1 MPTTATRPPPRRT
14 PVRLPRRPLS
24 RRARA
29 AELLQGAVATVL
41 LLAVVVGVP
50 LALVALLGNP
60 LPATAP
66 SRAWLDAELTASSV
80 LDVLAVVLWGV
91 WLHFVVCV
99 VAEFRA
105 WARGGIRS
113 RVPLG
118 SGNQLLARRL
128 VAAVL
133 LLSAGAVWVPGT
145 ATAVGAVLDTATVS
159 SSTSA
164 PAGSGLSRS
173 AGVESGGARTAV
185 ATATAAPAPDAGWR
199 AASAGDPGSAAPV
212 AYLVQP
218 PHGRHHDCLW
228 DIAERTL
235 GDPLRY
241 QEIFEL
247 NRDRVQPDGSRL
259 VDADLIRPGWTLLLP
274 ADAVGAGPQVLDLPA
289 SGSDAPAPTAADTAA
304 AGTATAAPAPSP
316 GDDAG
321 LLQRS
326 VLSGGLLAVGLLTAT
341 RRWQAADDTG
351 PAVRGLED
359 PDRAEFLDAALRQL
373 AAAAQA
379 EGSRLPE
386 VVAVRLGAQ
395 QLHLHLA
402 ADADA
407 GAPPAPWVA
416 GSATLWS
423 LRRSD
428 LEAAA
433 PAGRGAVAPYPALAD
448 VARAGEDDLLV
459 DLEAAPGLVALA
471 GDAVVA
477 KALALSLAAELAL
490 NPWSDG
496 VGVHLVGFATAHAP
510 LAPSSITDVATLDRL
525 LQELEAEAAEH
536 ERMSRA
542 LGVDGVVSGRSARA
556 AQRRRPHV
564 VVLSGPPGAAD
575 AQRLD
580 RLVAAGRTPFAV
592 VVVGDV
598 ATARWRFTCTADG
611 LVDLGPLGARG
622 TAVQLDEAGYAELT
636 AMSGAFG

>member
-1 MPTTATRPPPRRT
+1 MSMPSTATRPPARRT
-14 PVRLPRRPLS
+14 PVRLPRGALS
-24 RRARA
+24 RRARGV
-29 AELLQGAVATVL
+29 ELLQGAVATL
-41 LLAVVVGVP
+41 LLLGVVAGVP

-60 LPATAP
+60 LPTTLP
-66 SRAWLDAELTASSV
+66 GRAWLDAEVTASSV

-105 WARGGIRS
+105 WARGTRG

-145 ATAVGAVLDTATVS
+145 ASAVGAVLSTATVS
-159 SSTSA
+159 ATTSMPSA
-164 PAGSGLSRS
+164 SGGAEAGS
-173 AGVESGGARTAV
+173 ARTAV
-185 ATATAAPAPDAGWR
+185 AVAADEPDAGWR
-199 AASAGDPGSAAPV
+199 AAEPAPAGAAPV

-218 PHGRHHDCLW
+218 PLGRHHDCLW

-247 NRDRVQPDGSRL
+247 NRNRVQPDGSRL

-274 ADAVGAGPQVLDLPA
+274 ADAVGAGPQVLTVPTPA
-289 SGSDAPAPTAADTAA
+289 APAVVAPHGTGTPAPTA
-304 AGTATAAPAPSP
+304 P
-316 GDDAG
+316 GDAD

-341 RRWQAADDTG
+341 RRWQAADG
-351 PAVRGLED
+351 SAPAPRGLDD
-359 PDRAEFLDAALRQL
+359 PDRAEFLDTALRSL
-373 AAAAQA
+373 ADAVRRR
-379 EGSRLPE
+379 GSALPE
-386 VVAVRLGAQ
+386 VVAARLGAEEV
-395 QLHLHLA
+395 HLHLA
-402 ADADA
+402 GDA
-407 GAPPAPWVA
+407 GTPPAPWRA
-416 GSATLWS
+416 DAATVWS

-428 LEAAA
+428 LDAAG
-433 PAGRGAVAPYPALAD
+433 PATGRGTPAPYPALAD
-448 VARAGEDDLLV
+448 VARAGDDDLLV

-471 GDAVVA
+471 GDAAVA

-510 LAPSSITDVATLDRL
+510 LAPASITDAATLERV
-525 LQELEAEAAEH
+525 LQELEAEASGH
-536 ERMSRA
+536 ERVERA
-542 LGVDGVVSGRSARA
+542 LGVDGVVSGRSARD
-556 AQRRRPHV
+556 AQRRRPRV
-564 VVLSGPPGAAD
+564 VVLSGPPGAGD

-598 ATARWRFTCTADG
+598 ATARWRFTCTPDG
-611 LVDLGPLGARG
+611 AVDLGPLGVHGR
-622 TAVQLDEAGYAELT
+622 AVQLDEEGFAELT
-636 AMSGAFG
+636 AMSRAFG